1 MPAIDRYEP
10 GTFCWP
16 ELATSDPAAALRYYK
31 PLFGWTTND
40 VPMGEAPPYSLV
52 QKDGRD
58 IGGMYELQAQQRQA
72 GVPPNWAS
80 YVSVDNVDEMTEK
93 ARQLGA
99 TVAAGPFDVGEN
111 GRAAYLLD
119 PVGAPVALWQAKNN
133 PGSGLV
139 GEPGTACWYELQSP
153 DGEKA
158 RQFYTALFGW
168 TAKVSPEYT
177 EWHQGEAARGG
188 MRETK
193 ETPAHWLVYFAVT
206 DPDATVRQSESLG
219 GKTIVPA
226 MDIPKVGRFAVLQDP
241 QGAYFALFKPA

>member
-1 MPAIDRYEP
+1 MPAIDRHEP
-10 GTFCWP
+10 GAFCWV
-16 ELATSDPAAALRYYK
+16 ELATTDPAAALRYYK

-40 VPMGEAPPYSLV
+40 FPMGDAGVYSIV
-52 QKDGRD
+52 QKNGRD
-58 IGGMYELQAQQRQA
+58 VGGLAGLMPQQREA

-80 YVSVDNVDEMTEK
+80 YVAVESADESAEK

-99 TVAAGPFDVGEN
+99 TVLAGPFDVMDN

-119 PVGAPVALWQAKNN
+119 PVGAAVALWQAKSH
-133 PGSGLV
+133 PGAGVV
-139 GEPGTACWYELQSP
+139 GDPGTFVWDELQTA

-177 EWHQGEAARGG
+177 EWHQGNAARGG

-193 ETPAHWLVYFAVT
+193 DTPPHWLVYFAVE
-206 DPDATVRQSESLG
+206 DVDATTKQSESLG
-219 GKTIVPA
+219 GKTVVPP
-226 MDIPKVGRFAVLQDP
+226 MDIPKVGRFSVLQDP